1 MKKNGK
7 KPLAIV
13 DAEYFINLNKG
24 KKKRKMKHT
33 PREIK
38 EANAHYEK
46 VIEHLISEGY
56 TRDREGAES
65 IISGMSEEWYS
76 LIVTD

>member
-1 MKKNGK
+1 
-7 KPLAIV
+7 
-13 DAEYFINLNKG
+13 
-24 KKKRKMKHT
+24 MKHT

-46 VIEHLISEGY
+46 VVEHLISEGY
-56 TRDREGAES
+56 TRDRYGAED

-76 LIVTD
+76 IIVQK

>member
-1 MKKNGK
+1 
-7 KPLAIV
+7 
-13 DAEYFINLNKG
+13 
-24 KKKRKMKHT
+24 MKHT

-76 LIVTD
+76 IIVQK

>member
-1 MKKNGK
+1 
-7 KPLAIV
+7 
-13 DAEYFINLNKG
+13 
-24 KKKRKMKHT
+24 MKHT

-56 TRDREGAES
+56 TRDRERAQKALLVG
-65 IISGMSEEWYS
+65 
-76 LIVTD
+76 

>member
-1 MKKNGK
+1 MK
-7 KPLAIV
+7 P
-13 DAEYFINLNKG
+13 
-24 KKKRKMKHT
+24 T

-38 EANAHYEK
+38 EANAYYEK
-46 VIEHLISEGY
+46 VIKHLIAEGY
-56 TRDREGAES
+56 TKDREGAEN